1 MNTNTYKTALK
12 SKYRGNKKTEYRVNK
27 KLKTEVCR
35 EIQTNRL
42 CRETQTNKVCSE
54 IQIVTIHNSSNKTNQ
69 YSIKAFSHVIEQ
81 PPAFDTPVENQLR
94 HQE

>member
-1 MNTNTYKTALK
+1 MQRNTDQQIMQRNTD
-12 SKYRGNKKTEYRVNK
+12 
-27 KLKTEVCR
+27 
-35 EIQTNRL
+35 Q
-42 CRETQTNKVCSE
+42 QVCSE
-54 IQIVTIHNSSNKTNQ
+54 IQIVTIHNSSNKTNK